1 MADTDF
7 NDIENDETIG
17 SIENFKNPSKTKS
30 KKLSTT
36 IPIIQ
41 ANNLNENVDPKK
53 LKYLQVKRP
62 TPQENLPPSDHK
74 SIQSTVPDF
83 YKMTKDEVVDILQ
96 KNICY
101 FNEEGKI

>member
-1 MADTDF
+1 M
-7 NDIENDETIG
+7 NDDDSIG
-17 SIENFKNPSKTKS
+17 SIENFKNSSKIKS

-41 ANNLNENVDPKK
+41 ANNLNENIDPKK
-53 LKYLQVKRP
+53 LKYLQAKRK
-62 TPQENLPPSDHK
+62 PQEALPPSDHK

-101 FNEEGKI
+101 FNEEGRI